1 MCLLGGSTAERHR
14 VLGLP
19 CPTVQAQRH
28 PADIRKDN
36 PTAVQSST
44 ASCNQTPASKCA
56 AVPEQ
61 NLPHLQ
67 DEVKGEHLQAL
78 VGLDALRPSSLPVLQ
93 VPAATVDMMVQL
105 STYSLCNLVL
115 SYCEREHSGGHWLR
129 VSKQDACRTS
139 PGRQGAWMRCLKL
152 VKLFEG
158 GSTPHE
164 PAEQPCRSQHNTPT
178 NMQDHARQATNYPH
192 LATSAS
198 MAGRNVLIA
207 SALKAG
213 CSRVRSLR
221 WRAES
226 LTTSRLSLP
235 SRVAAVQQRQTE
247 LHIVGCSRLRS
258 KHSWLQQTYAVH

>member
-1 MCLLGGSTAERHR
+1 MICMCLLGSTAERHH

-28 PADIRKDN
+28 RADIRRDN
-36 PTAVQSST
+36 PTAVHSST

-61 NLPHLQ
+61 NPPHLQ

-93 VPAATVDMMVQL
+93 VPAATVNMMVQL

-115 SYCEREHSGGHWLR
+115 SDCEREHNGGHRLR
-129 VSKQDACRTS
+129 VSKQGACRTS

-158 GSTPHE
+158 GRAPLMSRQNSPAGASTTRP
-164 PAEQPCRSQHNTPT
+164 QTCRTTPGRPQT
-178 NMQDHARQATNYPH
+178 TRTLPPVPQWQAGM
-192 LATSAS
+192 S
-198 MAGRNVLIA
+198 
-207 SALKAG
+207 
-213 CSRVRSLR
+213 
-221 WRAES
+221 
-226 LTTSRLSLP
+226 
-235 SRVAAVQQRQTE
+235 
-247 LHIVGCSRLRS
+247 
-258 KHSWLQQTYAVH
+258 